1 MKLTRVGIQRTGG
14 GAALLNGLDLILRA
28 PESRGTRTFQPLCLI
43 GPNGSGKSQFLQ
55 SVAEA
60 FQALFNAVVPE
71 EERRDVDPNSE
82 FSLRYVLHRPK
93 VEDDV
98 EVEVVASRNTAG
110 AHRLAIRCRSV
121 DGDWSDIAASN
132 ARDLLPTRIVA
143 YTSGENETLSLP
155 FLASRIAYADEIQ
168 RLAIPAAEGESP
180 ASATAP
186 TPRLMLIDY
195 STHLEV
201 LVANLLLA
209 SPEQRAYI
217 LGQANLKSLRSVRCI
232 VSLNHGAVR
241 NGVRRRSDSKRKGV
255 QLTGELEGYIETL
268 QACATTW
275 DYDEVAER
283 YVFDFWIDEEARKGF
298 GSAFGNPFDLYLA
311 LHKLALLNDLA
322 ISNPARKRFEADVR
336 KRRFAT
342 RLPEPPEEDKVFR
355 FEEITFHAAR
365 RGEVGEAEPVDY
377 VSLSDGE
384 HQLVQMLGVFSMVD
398 EPNVLFLLDEPD
410 SHLNP
415 VWRVKFMSQ
424 LAKAPTAR
432 GTRENAG
439 ALAGAQDVLI
449 TTHAPFVPSDLPRD
463 QVIIFRRPDE
473 SEQQDVADLGVRA
486 RRPDIQT
493 FGASY
498 DRILEQCFGVSPP
511 ISQQSQEVIEALLE
525 SSDPQEVEAGLQ
537 TLGPSVERIQVI
549 DHLDELKQQS

>member
-1 MKLTRVGIQRTGG
+1 MKLTRVGVQSTGG
-14 GAALLNGLDLILRA
+14 GAALLNGLDLILRN
-28 PESRGTRTFQPLCLI
+28 PRPGQTRSFQPLCLI

-55 SVAEA
+55 SLAEA
-60 FQALFNAVVPE
+60 FQALFHAVVPE
-71 EERRDVDPNSE
+71 EERRDIDPTSE
-82 FSLRYVLHRPK
+82 FSLRYVLHCRE
-93 VEDDV
+93 VADDV
-98 EVEVVASRNTAG
+98 EVEVVASRSSA
-110 AHRLAIRCRSV
+110 ADHRLAIRCRSIG
-121 DGDWSDIAASN
+121 GDWSEVATTN
-132 ARDLLPTRIVA
+132 AKALLPTRIVA

-168 RLAIPAAEGESP
+168 RLAIPIAGGEGST
-180 ASATAP
+180 SRVAP

-209 SPEQRAYI
+209 SPEQRAYV
-217 LGQANLKSLRSVRCI
+217 LHQANLENLRSVRCI

-241 NGVRRRSDSKRKGV
+241 NSVRRRSDSKRKGV
-255 QLTGELEGYIETL
+255 QLTSELEGYIQTL
-268 QACATTW
+268 QTCATTW
-275 DYDEVAER
+275 DYDEAAER
-283 YVFDFWIDEEARKGF
+283 YVFDFWIDEESRRGF
-298 GSAFGNPFDLYLA
+298 HSAFENPFELYLA
-311 LHKLALLNDLA
+311 FHKLALLNDLA
-322 ISNPARKRFEADVR
+322 ISSPARKRFEADVR

-355 FEEITFHAAR
+355 FEEITFHPVR
-365 RGEVGEAEPVDY
+365 RDGVGKVTPVDY

-398 EPNVLFLLDEPD
+398 DPNVLFLLDEPE

-424 LAKAPTAR
+424 LAKAPTAH
-432 GTRENAG
+432 GTREDSHGQA
-439 ALAGAQDVLI
+439 AAQDVVI

-463 QVIIFRRPDE
+463 QVVIFRRPE
-473 SEQQDVADLGVRA
+473 EGEVQDPTQACVRA

-498 DRILEQCFGVSPP
+498 DQILEQCFGVSPP
-511 ISQQSQEVIEALLE
+511 ISGQPLEVIGNLLN
-525 SSDPQEVEAGLQ
+525 SRDPAEVEAGLK
-537 TLGPSVERIQVI
+537 TLGPSVERFQIA
-549 DHLDELKQQS
+549 DHLDELKKS

>member
-1 MKLTRVGIQRTGG
+1 MKLTRVGVQRTGG
-14 GAALLNGLDLILRA
+14 GAALLNGLDLVLRA
-28 PESRGTRTFQPLCLI
+28 PEPGETRTFQPLCLI

-60 FQALFNAVVPE
+60 FQALFHAVVPE
-71 EERRDVDPNSE
+71 EERREVDPNSE
-82 FSLRYVLHRPK
+82 FSLRYVLNRPN

-98 EVEVVASRNTAG
+98 EVEVVASRNTASH
-110 AHRLAIRCRSV
+110 HRLAIRRRSIG
-121 DGDWSDIAASN
+121 GDWSEVAASK

-168 RLAIPAAEGESP
+168 RLAIPTAEGERP
-180 ASATAP
+180 ASETAP

-209 SPEQRAYI
+209 SPEQRAYV
-217 LGQANLKSLRSVRCI
+217 LGQANLESLRSVRCI
-232 VSLNHGAVR
+232 VSLNHGPVK
-241 NGVRRRSDSKRKGV
+241 NSVRRRTDSKRKGV
-255 QLTGELEGYIETL
+255 QLTSELEGYIQTL

-275 DYDEVAER
+275 DYDERVER
-283 YVFDFWIDEEARKGF
+283 YVFDFWVDEESRKGF
-298 GSAFGNPFDLYLA
+298 GSAFSKPFELYLA

-322 ISNPARKRFEADVR
+322 ISSPARKRFEADVR

-365 RGEVGEAEPVDY
+365 RGGAGESGPVDY

-398 EPNVLFLLDEPD
+398 EPNVLFLLDEPE

-424 LAKAPTAR
+424 LARAPTAL
-432 GTRENAG
+432 GAREDAES
-439 ALAGAQDVLI
+439 LAGAQDVLI

-463 QVIIFRRPDE
+463 QVIIFRRLDE
-473 SEQQDVADLGVRA
+473 TEPQGAAGLGIRA

-498 DRILEQCFGVSPP
+498 DQILEQCFGVSPP
-511 ISQQSQEVIEALLE
+511 ISQQSQELIGTLLE
-525 SSDPQEVEAGLQ
+525 SSDPEEIEAGLK

-549 DHLDELKQQS
+549 DHLDELKQS

>member
-1 MKLTRVGIQRTGG
+1 MKLTRVSVQRTGG
-14 GAALLNGLDLILRA
+14 GGALLNGLDLVLRSPQLGEA
-28 PESRGTRTFQPLCLI
+28 RSFQPLCLI

-55 SVAEA
+55 LLAEA
-60 FQALFNAVVPE
+60 FQALFHAVVPE
-71 EERRDVDPNSE
+71 EERRDVDPTSA
-82 FSLRYVLHRPK
+82 FSLRYVLHNPE
-93 VEDDV
+93 VTDDV
-98 EVEVVASRNTAG
+98 EVEVVASRSSTAD
-110 AHRLAIRCRSV
+110 HRLTIRCRSIG
-121 DGDWSDIAASN
+121 GDWSEVAAED
-132 ARDLLPTRIVA
+132 ATTLLPTRIVA

-168 RLAIPAAEGESP
+168 RLAIPPAGGEHL
-180 ASATAP
+180 ASQTAP

-209 SPEQRAYI
+209 SPKQRAYV
-217 LGQANLKSLRSVRCI
+217 LRQANLESLRSVRCI

-241 NGVRRRSDSKRKGV
+241 NNVRRRSDSKRKGV
-255 QLTGELEGYIETL
+255 QLTSELEGYIKTL
-268 QACATTW
+268 EACATTW
-275 DYDEVAER
+275 DYDEASER
-283 YVFDFWIDEEARKGF
+283 YVFDFWIDEQSRQGF
-298 GSAFGNPFDLYLA
+298 RSAFENPFDLYLA

-322 ISNPARKRFEADVR
+322 ISSPARKRFEADVR

-355 FEEITFHAAR
+355 FEEITFHPIR
-365 RGEVGEAEPVDY
+365 RGGAGKAPPVDY

-398 EPNVLFLLDEPD
+398 EPNVLFLLDEPE

-424 LAKAPTAR
+424 LAKAPTAQ
-432 GTRENAG
+432 GTREHSNS
-439 ALAGAQDVLI
+439 LAAAQDVIL

-463 QVIIFRRPDE
+463 QVVIFRRPE
-473 SEQQDVADLGVRA
+473 GAEAQDSGQAGIRA

-498 DRILEQCFGVSPP
+498 DQILDQCFGVSPP
-511 ISQQSQEVIEALLE
+511 ISQQSLEVIENLLE
-525 SSDPQEVEAGLQ
+525 STDPAEVEAGLK
-537 TLGPSVERIQVI
+537 TLGPSVERIQII
-549 DHLDELKQQS
+549 DHLDELKKS

>member
-1 MKLTRVGIQRTGG
+1 MKLTRIGIQRTGG
-14 GAALLNGLDLILRA
+14 GAALLNGLDLILRD
-28 PESRGTRTFQPLCLI
+28 PQQRETRSFQPLCLI

-55 SVAEA
+55 SLAEA
-60 FQALFNAVVPE
+60 FQALFHAVVPE
-71 EERRDVDPNSE
+71 EERRDVDPTSE
-82 FSLRYVLHRPK
+82 FSLRYMMHRP
-93 VEDDV
+93 ENADDV
-98 EVEVVASRNTAG
+98 EVEVVASRSSA
-110 AHRLAIRCRSV
+110 ADHRLAIRCRSIG
-121 DGDWSDIAASN
+121 GDWSEVEAGKAK
-132 ARDLLPTRIVA
+132 DLLPTRIVA

-168 RLAIPAAEGESP
+168 RLAIPTAGGESP
-180 ASATAP
+180 TSGTAP

-209 SPEQRAYI
+209 CPEQRAYV
-217 LGQANLKSLRSVRCI
+217 LHQANLENLRSVRCI
-232 VSLNHGAVR
+232 VSLNHRAVK
-241 NGVRRRSDSKRKGV
+241 NGVKRRPDSKRKGV
-255 QLTGELEGYIETL
+255 QLTDELEGYVAVL

-275 DYDEVAER
+275 DYDEAAER
-283 YVFDFWIDEEARKGF
+283 YVFDFWIDEASRQGF
-298 GSAFGNPFDLYLA
+298 RSAFGTPFDLYLA

-322 ISNPARKRFEADVR
+322 ISSPARKRFEMDVR

-355 FEEITFHAAR
+355 FEEITFHPSQGGGTTKAN
-365 RGEVGEAEPVDY
+365 PVDY

-424 LAKAPTAR
+424 LAKTPTAN
-432 GTRENAG
+432 GAREDPNGQA
-439 ALAGAQDVLI
+439 AAQDVVI

-463 QVIIFRRPDE
+463 QVMIFRRPDGP
-473 SEQQDVADLGVRA
+473 QHPAQVGIRA

-498 DRILEQCFGVSPP
+498 DQILEQCFGVSPP
-511 ISQQSQEVIEALLE
+511 ISKQSQEVIGALLE
-525 SSDPQEVEAGLQ
+525 SSDPGEVEAGLKM
-537 TLGPSVERIQVI
+537 LGPSVERIQVI
-549 DHLDELKQQS
+549 DHLDELKRS

>member
-1 MKLTRVGIQRTGG
+1 MKLTRVGIRRTGG
-14 GAALLNGLDLILRA
+14 GAALLNGLDLILRD
-28 PESRGTRTFQPLCLI
+28 PQPGETRSFQPLCLI

-55 SVAEA
+55 CLAEA
-60 FQALFNAVVPE
+60 FQALFHAVVPE
-71 EERRDVDPNSE
+71 EERRDVDPTSE
-82 FSLRYVLHRPK
+82 FSLRYVLHRPE
-93 VEDDV
+93 VADDI
-98 EVEVVASRNTAG
+98 EVEVVASRSSA
-110 AHRLAIRCRSV
+110 ADHRLAIRCRSLG
-121 DGDWSDIAASN
+121 GDWSEVEPAEAE
-132 ARDLLPTRIVA
+132 ALLPTRIVA

-168 RLAIPAAEGESP
+168 RLAIPPVDGGGLTSG
-180 ASATAP
+180 TAP

-209 SPEQRAYI
+209 SPEQRSYV
-217 LGQANLKSLRSVRCI
+217 LRQANLENLRSVRCI
-232 VSLNHGAVR
+232 VSLNHRAVK
-241 NGVRRRSDSKRKGV
+241 NGVQRRPNSKRKGV
-255 QLTGELEGYIETL
+255 QLTDELEGYIETL

-275 DYDEVAER
+275 DYDEATER
-283 YVFDFWIDEEARKGF
+283 YVFDFWIDGESRQGF
-298 GSAFGNPFDLYLA
+298 GSAFSTPFDLYLA

-322 ISNPARKRFEADVR
+322 ISSPARKRFETDVR

-355 FEEITFHAAR
+355 FEEITFHPIQRDGASKAD
-365 RGEVGEAEPVDY
+365 PVDY

-398 EPNVLFLLDEPD
+398 EPNVLFLLDEPE

-432 GTRENAG
+432 GAREDPNG
-439 ALAGAQDVLI
+439 QSGAQDVVI

-463 QVIIFRRPDE
+463 QVLIFRRPEDGAPYDPA
-473 SEQQDVADLGVRA
+473 QVGIRA

-498 DRILEQCFGVSPP
+498 DQILEQCFGVSPP
-511 ISQQSQEVIEALLE
+511 ISKRSQEVIGTLLE
-525 SSDPQEVEAGLQ
+525 STDPAEIEAGLK

-549 DHLDELKQQS
+549 DHLDELKKS